1 MRQNSNMII
10 LKIRYETDAS
20 SLSLIATIQKQFNSC
35 LRFTYNR
42 LCDNKSL
49 ATKELTALQ
58 KGLNNI
64 TLIKSH
70 LKNSAI
76 HKAKEIIATGADKS
90 VIFGG
95 RSNFI
100 KRCLNKISKEEFLKK
115 RLLPIYS
122 VGQAINNG
130 NRLFEIKDKTEILF
144 KPDRNSHIMLNLK
157 DIGRNRIKMLN
168 VLKELQFTKTIPITY
183 SLDIEYVY
191 IAVDNSAFEKHVY
204 RTIKDRVMAIDIN
217 PEFIGWSVTDWFNTG
232 YKLIASGLISIQPL
246 NSKHKSLKLSSDDKK
261 NLYFNNK
268 RKHEIIHVAKQLFML
283 CKHYR
288 CETFAMENL
297 DIKNKD
303 VGNKRINRLINNIWC
318 RNLLTHQI
326 KKHILCS
333 PTTFVSIQPQ
343 YSSIVGNIVYRG
355 EKLPDPVLASI
366 ELSRRGFEYSSQYIY
381 KRRQLQKTV
390 ILPDFNSVRTRIH
403 LSLEELGICGH
414 VKDWTE
420 LFSTVKKP
428 GLKYR
433 FPLAECFS
441 ASHFSKF
448 YKQKMLILYEF

>member
-1 MRQNSNMII
+1 MKQSSNMIT
-10 LKIRYETDAS
+10 LKIRYETDAP
-20 SLSLIATIQKQFNSC
+20 SLSLITAIQKQFNSC

-42 LCDNKSL
+42 LCDNKNL
-49 ATKELTALQ
+49 VAKELTTLQ
-58 KGLNNI
+58 KGLNNVE
-64 TLIKSH
+64 LVKSH

-76 HKAKEIIATGADKS
+76 HKAKEIIATNIKTP

-95 RSNFI
+95 RNNFV
-100 KRCLNKISKEEFLKK
+100 KRCLNKISKDEFLKK

-130 NRLFEIKDKTEILF
+130 NRLFEIINKTEILF
-144 KPDRNSHIMLNLK
+144 KPDKNTHIILNLK
-157 DIGRNRIKMLN
+157 DIGKNRMKMLAI
-168 VLKELQFTKTIPITY
+168 LKELQFTKTVPITY
-183 SLDIEYVY
+183 SLDTEYIY
-191 IAVDNSAFEKHVY
+191 ISVDNSMFEKHVY

-217 PEFIGWSVTDWFNTG
+217 PEFIGWSITDWSDTN
-232 YKLIASGLISIQPL
+232 YRIVASGLISIKPL
-246 NSKHKSLKLSSDDKK
+246 NNKHKEMYLSTNDKK

-288 CETFAMENL
+288 CETFAMEDL
-297 DIKNKD
+297 DMKHKAI
-303 VGNKRINRLINNIWC
+303 GNKRINRLINNLWC

-333 PTTFVSIQPQ
+333 PTTFVSVQPQ
-343 YSSIVGNIVYRG
+343 YSSIIGNIVYRD
-355 EKLPDPVLASI
+355 ERLPDPVLASI
-366 ELSRRGFEYSSQYIY
+366 EISRRGFEYGTQYIY

-390 ILPDFNSVRTRIH
+390 ILPDFNSVRTRIL

-414 VKDWTE
+414 VGSWTE
-420 LFSTVKKP
+420 LFSTVKKS
-428 GLKYR
+428 GVKYR
-433 FPLAECFS
+433 FPLAECLS

-448 YKQKMLILYEF
+448 YKRKLLVVYNF